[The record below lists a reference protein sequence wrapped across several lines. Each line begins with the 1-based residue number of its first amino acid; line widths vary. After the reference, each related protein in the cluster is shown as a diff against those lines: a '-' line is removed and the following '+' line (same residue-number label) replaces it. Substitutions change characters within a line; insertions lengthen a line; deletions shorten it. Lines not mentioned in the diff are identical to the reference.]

1 MSQADELA
9 LASDRGGGVTLA
21 VRVSAG
27 ASRTRVLGIL
37 AGALKVSVQAPPER
51 GKANR
56 EVLQLV
62 GETFELAPSLVT
74 IVRGETS
81 PDKTLRLP
89 LGRDEAAAR
98 WERARGRLAAP
109 ALPRRRRTP

>member
-1 MSQADELA
+1 VSAADELELA
-9 LASDRGGGVTLA
+9 ASDGGVTFA

-27 ASRTRVLGIL
+27 ASRTRVLGVLGGTLKL
-37 AGALKVSVQAPPER
+37 AVQAPPER

-56 EVLQLV
+56 EVLRIV

-81 PDKTLRLP
+81 PDKTLKLP
-89 LGRDEAAAR
+89 LGREEAAAR
-98 WERARGRLAAP
+98 WERARGRLSASARP
-109 ALPRRRRTP
+109 AKRRTP